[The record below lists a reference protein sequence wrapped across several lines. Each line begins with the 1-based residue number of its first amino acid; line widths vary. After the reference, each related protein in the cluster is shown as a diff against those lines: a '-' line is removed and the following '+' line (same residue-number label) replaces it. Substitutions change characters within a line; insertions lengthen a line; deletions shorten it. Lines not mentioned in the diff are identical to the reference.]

1 MIVPHGQ
8 VIVTKPI
15 PEESAIPGDV
25 GTVVE
30 EYRNAQGTIT
40 GYELKIL
47 SVDGQTLA
55 VCSVPTD
62 AVREAT
68 VTDRLCSL
76 ASTVPTIDEIRA
88 VRHRI
93 SEQFGHD
100 PKKLCEHYMKLQE
113 RHRDRL
119 VRSTDRPPTPTA
131 RTVSEPTPPTTPDT
145 R

>member
-1 MIVPHGQ
+1 MIASHAR
-8 VIVTKPI
+8 VIIITKEI

-25 GTVVE
+25 STIIE
-30 EYRNAQGTIT
+30 ECRDTQGTIT
-40 GYELKIL
+40 GYELKIP

-55 VCSVPTD
+55 VCSVPAD

-68 VTDRLCSL
+68 VTDRLSSRPS
-76 ASTVPTIDEIRA
+76 ADPTIDEIRA

-100 PKKLCEHYMKLQE
+100 PKRLCEHYMELQE

-119 VRSTDRPPTPTA
+119 VRSTDHPPEKDP
-131 RTVSEPTPPTTPDT
+131 
-145 R
+145 